1 MVDLADQDT
10 KPAIWAIIVP
20 LIIILFLFLWFQ
32 AVFQSFVVE
41 GISMEPSLHGGQVI
55 LVNKAAYWFGSPQRG
70 HIVVY
75 RSPSIE
81 NKIIIHRIVAM
92 PEEWVKVNDG
102 AVYISENGTGGW
114 VKLKEPYAQGHS
126 ISYGPAQVPQGYYF
140 ILGDNRDN
148 TSCEMVPRGNIIGK
162 AWLSIWPLSDWGF
175 APNYS
180 PQPEVE

>member
-10 KPAIWAIIVP
+10 KSITWRIIAPV
-20 LIIILFLFLWFQ
+20 IIILFLFLWFQ

-41 GISMEPSLHGGQVI
+41 GISMEPGLQGGQVI
-55 LVNKAAYWFGSPQRG
+55 LVNKAAYWFGSPKRG
-70 HIVVY
+70 DIVVY
-75 RSPSIE
+75 RSPLTD

-92 PEEWVKVNDG
+92 PEEWVKVNNG
-102 AVYISENGTGGW
+102 IVYISDNGTGGW
-114 VKLKEPYAQGHS
+114 VKLNEPYAQGDS
-126 ISYGPAQVPQGYYF
+126 ISYGPAPVPEGKYF

-148 TSCEMVPRGNIIGK
+148 TRCEIVPRDNIIGK

-180 PQPEVE
+180 PEVE

>member
-1 MVDLADQDT
+1 MVDLADRDT
-10 KPAIWAIIVP
+10 KLTIWPIVVP
-20 LIIILFLFLWFQ
+20 IIIILSLFLWFQ

-41 GISMEPSLHGGQVI
+41 GSSMEHSLQDGQVI
-55 LVNKAAYWFGSPQRG
+55 LINKAAYWFSSPHRG
-70 HIVVY
+70 DIVVY
-75 RSPSIE
+75 RSGD
-81 NKIIIHRIVAM
+81 KMIIHRIVAM

-102 AVYISENGTGGW
+102 IVYISDNGGVDW
-114 VKLKEPYAQGHS
+114 VKLDEPYAWGEKN
-126 ISYGPAQVPQGYYF
+126 IDAQPVPEGKYF

-148 TSCEMVPRGNIIGK
+148 TSCELVARGNIIGK